1 MTWSNGIGKSF
12 SRRHSFHM
20 HHLAC
25 IAREGR
31 EKDMDSLIRTSFW
44 GNKGWS
50 KYIFNIHE
58 VFQRLFVKKITTHKT
73 KCSNYVL
80 MVRQKEK
87 RLVHHIDDMGSPQLS
102 NPSSNKHNGG
112 IFIHTQIFGKL
123 SNESWVMNQ
132 SKQANGCNG
141 FSLHCKDIQSN
152 LYSFQMCPNFHC
164 NLTVQFTFNCY
175 SKYNQITVKLI

>member
-1 MTWSNGIGKSF
+1 
-12 SRRHSFHM
+12 
-20 HHLAC
+20 
-25 IAREGR
+25 
-31 EKDMDSLIRTSFW
+31 
-44 GNKGWS
+44 
-50 KYIFNIHE
+50 
-58 VFQRLFVKKITTHKT
+58 
-73 KCSNYVL
+73 

-87 RLVHHIDDMGSPQLS
+87 KLAHHIDDMGSPQLS

-132 SKQANGCNG
+132 SKQANGCIG

-164 NLTVQFTFNCY
+164 NLTVWFTFNCC
-175 SKYNQITVKLI
+175 SKYSWIIVKLIYSFYCNFYIGLYEAIKCKPYSEITVESWTQLKTVHICSVRSAEHAECCVSF